1 MADILDMFKKGYQ
14 DIVPVNARFLA
25 SSILSPS
32 LKTEK
37 DLSAKELEALKQT
50 YLNSQYRANNVD
62 VPAIQGLLSNLK
74 GVSPNEKVESQFGAG
89 FVSPETE
96 RMLARQQMSPTIQ
109 YSDYPVSKEYDKY
122 GVGNMPISASFKEPG
137 YALSTAIGRSQYY
150 TDQQGNVHV
159 KDVYDFPKG
168 SNMEDYGSWS
178 YPFRAAHSIG
188 EKLSNKMPVD
198 INLGLIGNKKKKQ

>member
-1 MADILDMFKKGYQ
+1 MADILDMLKKGYQ
-14 DIVPVNARFLA
+14 ATIPVNARFLA

-32 LKTEK
+32 VKTEQ
-37 DLSAKELEALKQT
+37 DLSEKELEALRQT
-50 YLNSQYRANNVD
+50 YLNSQYRSGNAD
-62 VPAIQGLLSNLK
+62 VSSIQGLLSNLK

-96 RMLARQQMSPTIQ
+96 MILARQQMSPTIQ

-122 GVGNMPISASFKEPG
+122 GVGNMPISASFTQPG

-150 TDQQGNVHV
+150 TDPQGNVRV

-168 SNMEDYGSWS
+168 SNMEDYGGWS
-178 YPFRAAHSIG
+178 YPFKVAHGIG

-198 INLGLIGNKKKKQ
+198 INLGLIGNKKKK